1 MPASGW
7 EVVVPCLIAILVLV
21 FPRITLLLTFLM
33 SNYLERAYQG
43 LLIPMLGFVFLPVT
57 TLVYAW
63 LMNSQMPM
71 QGFNI
76 FLLVIAVLIDAG
88 GFGSGA
94 YHRSRRE

>member
-1 MPASGW
+1 M
-7 EVVVPCLIAILVLV
+7 VILVLV
-21 FPRITLLLTFLM
+21 FPRITLLLVFFM

-43 LLIPMLGFVFLPVT
+43 LIIPILGFVFLPVT

-63 LMNSQMPM
+63 LMNSNMPM

-76 FLLVIAVLIDAG
+76 LLLVIAVLIDAG

-94 YHRSRRE
+94 YHRRRRE